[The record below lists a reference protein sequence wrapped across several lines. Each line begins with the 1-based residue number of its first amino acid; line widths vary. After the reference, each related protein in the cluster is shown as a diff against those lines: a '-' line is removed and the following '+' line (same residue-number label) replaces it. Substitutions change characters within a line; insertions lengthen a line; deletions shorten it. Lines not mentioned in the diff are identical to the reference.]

1 MTNRLL
7 AALVLAATA
16 GCARSAYEQHDGS
29 VDLMDPGASAEMR
42 LADGTAIGTLRL
54 TERAAGGIRITG
66 SLLRIAAGPHGIHVH
81 AVGRCDAPSFESA
94 GGHFNPLALE
104 HGLENPRGP
113 HAGDA
118 PNIAADAQSRASVDL
133 VVLHASLKTGP
144 ANILDA
150 DGAAVVVH
158 AQLDDQRTNPSGNS
172 GDRIACGV
180 VRR

>member
-54 TERAAGGIRITG
+54 TERATGGIRITG
-66 SLLRIAAGPHGIHVH
+66 SLTRIAAGPHAIHIH
-81 AVGRCDAPSFESA
+81 AVGQCEAPAFASA
-94 GGHFNPLALE
+94 GGHFNPLARD
-104 HGLENPRGP
+104 HGLENPLGP

-118 PNIAADAQSRASVDL
+118 PTIVADAQSRASVDL
-133 VVLHASLKTGP
+133 SALFASLQTGP
-144 ANILDA
+144 RNILDP
-150 DGAAVVVH
+150 DGATIIVH
-158 AQLDDQRTNPSGNS
+158 AQPDDQRTNPSGNS

-180 VRR
+180 VKR